1 MKPES
6 SLSCHNAVRIS
17 SHMNAVQASRPIS
30 LRSICNIILSSTR
43 VSSKRA
49 LSFGVPH
56 QIFVCI
62 SLIKY
67 HSACNATFVQVI
79 AGYS

>member
-1 MKPES
+1 MKPEG
-6 SLSCHNAVRIS
+6 SLSRHNAI
-17 SHMNAVQASRPIS
+17 HTFNHINAVHASFLIS
-30 LRSICNIILSSTR
+30 LRSACNIILSSTS

-49 LSFGVPH
+49 LSFGVPY

-67 HSACNATFVQVI
+67 HYACNATFMQVI
-79 AGYS
+79 AGY